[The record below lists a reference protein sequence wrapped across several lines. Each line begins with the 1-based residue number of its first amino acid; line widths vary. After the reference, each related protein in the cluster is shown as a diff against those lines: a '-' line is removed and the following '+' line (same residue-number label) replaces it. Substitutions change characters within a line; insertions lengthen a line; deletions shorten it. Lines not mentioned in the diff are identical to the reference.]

1 MKTILLA
8 IFLFCFNLN
17 GQIKNQNIKP
27 NPLKKVWLLVHFHE
41 LKKEDLINIQA
52 QMDLT
57 DIEKATARM
66 GCNTIGFK
74 LETKKNQIKF
84 SNVITTKMFCEN
96 KMDLEKSFVKSLS
109 KIYTYT
115 INGQKLILSNSK
127 SEKMIFVAQDWD

>member
-1 MKTILLA
+1 
-8 IFLFCFNLN
+8 
-17 GQIKNQNIKP
+17 
-27 NPLKKVWLLVHFHE
+27 
-41 LKKEDLINIQA
+41 
-52 QMDLT
+52 
-57 DIEKATARM
+57 M
-66 GCNTIGFK
+66 GCKAVNFK

-115 INGQKLILSNSK
+115 IKEQKLILSNSK